1 MKKHNH
7 HPTLTLPPKLIEIV
21 INLFQKER
29 EGYKRSR
36 SDATEKIKPYLIK
49 TDDGSYTISSEEING
64 VSETMHTYHGAL
76 EESRQKFVNPS
87 FLDKKLHAGKDVK
100 ILDICSGL
108 GYNAAAALEIWESTP
123 QKRIQIDM
131 VEISRETLTMSLLI
145 PNPTDSHK
153 LIRRA
158 VENQLRSENC
168 LYFEFEPENIPNNV
182 HINVYFNDAR
192 MFIKNLIQEVN
203 QEDEQPIYRERQ
215 NGIYD
220 AVFLDPFSPSLTP
233 ELYTLDFLRALAR
246 IMKNDGVLLT
256 YTAAAAVRSGMVKAG
271 FYVGEVPS
279 FGRKK
284 GSTIASLSPENI
296 VNKLTMDDERMIAL
310 SDVGLPYRDPQLTA
324 TGLSIRKK
332 HDKQRNIARG
342 RCKIASTIKTPLYI
356 GKNLGEGALKRRVI
370 KNLLRW
376 GLDHPC
382 SQKSLFLVCP
392 QYDTCICGCGC
403 TKSKNSRDR
412 INEMED
418 RLNKIN
424 YTSSIYD

>member
-7 HPTLTLPPKLIEIV
+7 HPTLTLPPKLIEMV
-21 INLFQKER
+21 INLFQQER
-29 EGYKRSR
+29 EGYKKARSHT
-36 SDATEKIKPYLIK
+36 SEKIKPHLIK
-49 TDDGSYTISSEEING
+49 TGDGSYTISSEDING

-76 EESRQKFVNPS
+76 EESRHKFANPS

-123 QKRIQIDM
+123 QKKIQIDM

-145 PNPTDSHK
+145 PSPTNPHK

-158 VENQLRSENC
+158 VEDQLRSDNC
-168 LYFEFEPENIPNNV
+168 LFFEFEPKNIPHNV
-182 HINVYFNDAR
+182 HINVYFHDAR
-192 MFIKNLIQEVN
+192 IYIKNLIQEVN
-203 QEDEQPIYRERQ
+203 QGDEEPIYREGSH
-215 NGIYD
+215 GIYD

-256 YTAAAAVRSGMVKAG
+256 YTAAAAVRSGMIKAG

-296 VNKLTMDDERMIAL
+296 VRELTMDDERMIAL
-310 SDVGLPYRDPQLTA
+310 SDVGLPYRDPQLKG
-324 TGLSIRKK
+324 TGLSIKKK

-356 GKNLGEGALKRRVI
+356 GKNIGEGPVKRRVI
-370 KNLLRW
+370 RNLQRW
-376 GLDHPC
+376 GLDPC

-392 QYDTCICGCGC
+392 QYDTCICGCDC
-403 TKSKNSRDR
+403 TKKENSRDR

-418 RLNKIN
+418 RLNKISL
-424 YTSSIYD
+424 TSPI